1 MSFAVQTIPEL
12 LRMRSHE
19 IPDSVALIQSDL
31 ARLTYGA
38 AMQRTRDFAF
48 GLRALH
54 VEPGDFIGLVFSN
67 GNYLDFA
74 AAYFGTQLAGCT
86 PVIAPA
92 SRSLSTL
99 MLLDQVDP
107 VLTIYGNARDAEFLG
122 HRMYKAELVSAVE
135 ELGSKAMNLNLPSGD
150 EDRIAHVVFT
160 TGTTGTRRAVWATH
174 RNLLAAMEI
183 HGTAKALGKADG
195 EVLLGSFPIGT
206 NAALAMLMNCLRE
219 PATIVC
225 MDEFRPEAFC
235 ETARNLGCTGA
246 VLTPTMAQSLT
257 QLDDVSVLDLPRL
270 NFIGLSGSATPAPVI
285 DWLAG
290 LVPHAELKTFY
301 SCTEAWPSGVNSTFD
316 SSAPQVLGPQNGNI
330 RVVDEQGVPVADGV
344 SGEIELRV
352 GEGRGWCDLGVSETS
367 FEVSQKPGWV
377 GTGDVGYIDD
387 SGSVVLIDRRS
398 RILKCGAMK
407 ISAAE
412 IEAALLRHPAVS
424 DAVCIGV
431 PHPTLGS
438 QVAVALVIDYDVATG
453 EELKR
458 ELRADLAAGYSDVLL
473 QMRIV
478 EFAEIPLLPEGKIDY
493 RYVEDTVVNGRPA
506 YERPY
511 EAERPIAD
519 IWRRA
524 LGREDI
530 GRYDDFF
537 DLGGDSLAALKV
549 NRSVSELLK
558 SEVQMTGIYEAR
570 TLADFAKLVLE
581 NAEAH
586 PVGGAQ
592 REMS

>member
-1 MSFAVQTIPEL
+1 MSEGMSSAVQTIPDL

-31 ARLTYGA
+31 ASLTYGGA
-38 AMQRTRDFAF
+38 LQRSRNFAF
-48 GLRALH
+48 GLHALN

-92 SRSLSTL
+92 SRSLNTL

-107 VLTIYGNARDAEFLG
+107 VLTIYGNAREAEFLG
-122 HRMYKAELVSAVE
+122 HRIHKAEFVSAVE
-135 ELGSKAMNLNLPSGD
+135 ELGSRATNTNLPSSD

-174 RNLLAAMEI
+174 RNLLGAMEI
-183 HGTAKALGKADG
+183 HGTTKAVGRTDG
-195 EVLLGSFPIGT
+195 EVLIGSFPIGT

-219 PATIVC
+219 QATIVC
-225 MDEFRPEAFC
+225 MDEFQPEAFC
-235 ETARNLGCTGA
+235 ETARNLACTGA
-246 VLTPTMAQSLT
+246 VLTPTMAQSLS
-257 QLDDVSVLDLPRL
+257 QLDVSVLDLPRL

-290 LVPHAELKTFY
+290 VLPSAELKTFY
-301 SCTEAWPSGVNSTFD
+301 SCTEAWPSGMNSTFD
-316 SSAPQVLGPQNGNI
+316 SSAPQVLGPRNGNV
-330 RVVDEQGVPVADGV
+330 RVVDERGVSVADGV

-352 GEGRGWCDLGVSETS
+352 GEGRGWCDLDVSETS
-367 FEVSQKPGWV
+367 FEVSKKPVWV
-377 GTGDVGYIDD
+377 STGDVGYIDD

-438 QVAVALVIDYDVATG
+438 QVAVAFVIDHDVAAV
-453 EELKR
+453 EVLKR

-473 QMRIV
+473 QMRII
-478 EFAEIPLLPEGKIDY
+478 EFSEIPLLPEGKIDY

-506 YERPY
+506 YERPH
-511 EAERPIAD
+511 EVERPIAD

-530 GRYDDFF
+530 GRHDDFF
-537 DLGGDSLAALKV
+537 DLGGDSLTALKV

-558 SEVQMTGIYEAR
+558 SDIPVTCIYEAR
-570 TLADFAKLVLE
+570 TLAEFSKFVLGDT
-581 NAEAH
+581 EAY
-586 PVGGAQ
+586 PVGGV
-592 REMS
+592 